1 MVVVAGSEV
10 KEARN
15 PKELFALFDQGTQ
28 NRHTASTSTSH
39 SVTSR
44 AHLQPRRHLVIVTF
58 CLRDDVMLLLS
69 EMNDESSRSHLVI
82 GIIIETTNRTSGTV
96 LRGKVSVYGNVTI

>member
-1 MVVVAGSEV
+1 
-10 KEARN
+10 
-15 PKELFALFDQGTQ
+15 
-28 NRHTASTSTSH
+28 
-39 SVTSR
+39 
-44 AHLQPRRHLVIVTF
+44 
-58 CLRDDVMLLLS
+58 MLLFS